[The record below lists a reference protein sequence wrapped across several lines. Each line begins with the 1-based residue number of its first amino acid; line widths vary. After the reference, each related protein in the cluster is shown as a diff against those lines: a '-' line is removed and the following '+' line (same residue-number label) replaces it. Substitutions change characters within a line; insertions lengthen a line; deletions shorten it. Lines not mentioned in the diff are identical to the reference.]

1 MAFGRLLAVLFSVAR
16 MNMAMGI
23 YMDALSGL
31 HRVFAAH
38 ASFFF
43 FFSCLSSP
51 AKEKERWMG
60 MVSFV
65 GGYSVLSPP
74 EQ

>member
-43 FFSCLSSP
+43 VSCLFSP
-51 AKEKERWMG
+51 AKGKGKMDGNGVVRRRILCP
-60 MVSFV
+60 V
-65 GGYSVLSPP
+65 PP
-74 EQ
+74 

>member
-23 YMDALSGL
+23 YMDALSGS

-43 FFSCLSSP
+43 FFVPFLPS
-51 AKEKERWMG
+51 KGKERWMRT
-60 MVSFV
+60 VSFV

-74 EQ
+74 KQ